1 MARWVWLSTALMMTS
16 ISCAQR
22 DAHSRT
28 PVDTIGT
35 TIAVWPDT
43 ITLSRG
49 DTLRLRAIAQA
60 AGDVVLNGRDVTWST
75 SDSSIVSITDGLA
88 TARRRGSATIMATSN
103 RTSGSARV
111 NVVTGG
117 GSVQQVPLIR
127 PRQPTRRG
135 RASLSSLPKG
145 AT

>member
-1 MARWVWLSTALMMTS
+1 MTRWVWLSTALIVTS
-16 ISCAQR
+16 LSCAQR
-22 DAHSRT
+22 DAQSRT
-28 PVDTIGT
+28 PGNTSVT
-35 TIAVWPDT
+35 TISVWPDT

-60 AGDVVLNGRDVTWST
+60 ASDVVLNGHDVAWST
-75 SDSSIVSITDGLA
+75 SDSSIVSIAEGLA
-88 TARRRGSATIMATSN
+88 TARRRGSATIIASSN
-103 RTSGSARV
+103 GTSGSARV

-117 GSVQQVPLIR
+117 GSSEQVPLIR